1 MFTGFG
7 FVYVEKWGEAVNG
20 PLRWL
25 KMHISNALG
34 SPSSGAPR
42 SIGTALVLGS
52 PAGFAAAAPAGWRVL
67 PAATLDEAQVL
78 LARQEIPVV
87 LCEREAPGI
96 DWKRAV
102 GLLAASPCHP
112 SVVLLAS
119 AGRQPRWDEVT
130 AAGGYDV
137 LPEPVTPDL
146 LRRTMRSAQSHWR
159 SRRAL
164 EASSASTK

>member
-1 MFTGFG
+1 MVNSPFG
-7 FVYVEKWGEAVNG
+7 
-20 PLRWL
+20 WL
-25 KMHISNALG
+25 KTHISIALG
-34 SPSSGAPR
+34 SSHSRTPR

-52 PAGFAAAAPAGWRVL
+52 PAGFATAAPAGWRVL

-119 AGRQPRWDEVT
+119 PGRQPRWDEVT

-137 LPEPVTPDL
+137 LPEPVTADRL
-146 LRRTMRSAQSHWR
+146 GRTMRSAQSHWR